1 MDQAHDR
8 VIALAR
14 QQDDVVTRAQVHALG
29 LSDQAI
35 NLRRR
40 KGWASPIRGA
50 MVVPPVRDDARAL
63 ARAAL
68 LVVGG
73 TVCGLTAAR
82 LHRLPGLLR
91 RDPDESVDLATPD
104 ADRSRLRGGYRRHPI
119 LLAPTEIVDLAGL
132 RTSSVR
138 RTLEDILLWCDRDV
152 VITIVD
158 AMLHERRITEADLAE
173 LRRRV
178 EDRRGGGRARSWWV
192 MIDGTAESPLETRL
206 RLLLGDAGLLPD
218 ETQWPVHHPAT
229 GQLIARLD
237 FAWPALRLAIE
248 ADGVGPHS
256 EPQALFRDRH
266 RQNDLVRLGW
276 EVLRFTWHDAAPG
289 TPSARHTTV
298 IVRTALADRHR
309 PPPRARP
316 QAPPPRVEADPEA

>member
-1 MDQAHDR
+1 MDQSHDR

-14 QQDDVVTRAQVHALG
+14 QQDDAVTRAQARALG

-40 KGWASPIRGA
+40 KGWAAPIRGA

-63 ARAAL
+63 ARAVL

-91 RDPDESVDLATPD
+91 RDPDEFVDLAIPD
-104 ADRSRLRGGYRRHPI
+104 ADRNRLRGGYRRHPM
-119 LLAPTEIVDLAGL
+119 LLAPSEIVDLAGL
-132 RTSSVR
+132 QTSSVR
-138 RTLEDILLWCDRDV
+138 RTLEDMALWCDRDV
-152 VITIVD
+152 FITFVD
-158 AMLHERRITEADLAE
+158 AMLHERRLAVADLAD

-178 EDRRGGGRARSWWV
+178 EDRRGGDRARSWWG
-192 MIDGTAESPLETRL
+192 MIDGKAESPLETRL

-229 GQLIARLD
+229 GQFIARLD
-237 FAWPALRLAIE
+237 FAWPTLRLAIE

-256 EPQALFRDRH
+256 DPQALLRDRR
-266 RQNDLVRLGW
+266 RQNDLVRLDW
-276 EVLRFTWHDAAPG
+276 EVLRFTWQDAAAG
-289 TPSARHTTV
+289 TPSARRTTV
-298 IVRTALADRHR
+298 IVRTALAD
-309 PPPRARP
+309 AT
-316 QAPPPRVEADPEA
+316 APDRRRLRR